1 MGTFSFK
8 TPDVGEGIVEVE
20 LVAWHIAIGDA
31 VSEDQPIADVMTDK
45 ANVELGSP
53 VAGRVVKLACRV
65 GDMVAVGSELVL
77 FDTEPG
83 AVPPASPEAD
93 TVEAPAPAPAVD
105 PRPAPR
111 APVPASRPL
120 ASPAVRRRALDA
132 EIDLSQVPGS
142 GPGGRISHDDLDAFL
157 ALPQAGLGH
166 ARTATERI
174 KVTGLRRLIAE
185 RLQTAK
191 RTIPHYSYIEE
202 IDLTELEALRAHLN
216 GDRAPQQPKLTLLP
230 FLIQALVR
238 ALPHYPEVNATFDDQ
253 AGVVTRYAGVHIG
266 IATHTD
272 QGLKVPV
279 MRHAESR
286 TLWGNA
292 ALLQRLS
299 DAARDNSIAATELS
313 GSTITISSLGRLGGI
328 AATPVLNKPEVA
340 IIGVNKAQ
348 QRVVADEGQMVIR
361 TMMNLSSSFD
371 HRIVDGH
378 VAAAFIQ
385 AVKGL
390 LEHPATLFMPEAG

>member
-1 MGTFSFK
+1 MTQFSFK

-20 LVAWHIAIGDA
+20 LIAWHIAVGDR

-45 ANVELGSP
+45 ANVELSSP
-53 VAGRVVKLACRV
+53 VAGQVLKLAGKV
-65 GDMVAVGSELVL
+65 GDRVAVGAELVL
-77 FDTEPG
+77 FETDLDR
-83 AVPPASPEAD
+83 ASPI
-93 TVEAPAPAPAVD
+93 PAPAESSVEPEPPVSAAPPTIASPSI
-105 PRPAPR
+105 PR
-111 APVPASRPL
+111 SRPL

-132 EIDLSQVPGS
+132 EIDLGRVPGS

-157 ALPQAGLGH
+157 ALPQAGLSA

-191 RTIPHYSYIEE
+191 RTIPHYSYVEE
-202 IDLTELEALRAHLN
+202 IDITELEELRAHLN
-216 GDRAPQQPKLTLLP
+216 GNRGPQQPRLTLLP

-238 ALPHYPEVNATFDDQ
+238 TLPHYPEVNATFDDQ
-253 AGVVTRYAGVHIG
+253 AGIVTRYTGVHVG

-292 ALLQRLS
+292 TLLQRLTE
-299 DAARDNSIAATELS
+299 AARDNSIGATELS
-313 GSTITISSLGRLGGI
+313 GSSITVSSLGRLGGI
-328 AATPVLNKPEVA
+328 AATPILNKPEVA

-348 QRVVADEGQMVIR
+348 QRVVVRAGQTVIR

-390 LEHPATLFMPEAG
+390 LEHPATLFMPESG

>member
-1 MGTFSFK
+1 MSKFSFK

-20 LVAWHIAIGDA
+20 LIAWHIAVGDGIT
-31 VSEDQPIADVMTDK
+31 EDQPIADVMTDK
-45 ANVELGSP
+45 ANVELSSP
-53 VAGRVVKLACRV
+53 VAGRVLRLACQV
-65 GDMVAVGSELVL
+65 GDRVAVGAELVL
-77 FDTEPG
+77 FDTDLDAPSP
-83 AVPPASPEAD
+83 PPAELPSAHEPPVSTVSPAA
-93 TVEAPAPAPAVD
+93 VSPAP
-105 PRPAPR
+105 PRT
-111 APVPASRPL
+111 RPL

-132 EIDLSQVPGS
+132 EIELGQVPGS

-157 ALPQAGLGH
+157 ALPQAALST

-185 RLQTAK
+185 RLQIAT
-191 RTIPHYSYIEE
+191 RTIPHYSYVEE
-202 IDLTELEALRAHLN
+202 IDLTELEALRSHLN
-216 GDRAPQQPKLTLLP
+216 DNRGAHQPRLTLLP

-238 ALPHYPEVNATFDDQ
+238 ALRHYPEVNATFDDQ
-253 AGVVTRYAGVHIG
+253 AGIVTRYAGVHVG

-292 ALLQRLS
+292 MLLQRLTE
-299 DAARDNSIAATELS
+299 AARDNSIGATELS

-348 QRVVADEGQMVIR
+348 QRVVVRDGQMVIR
-361 TMMNLSSSFD
+361 TMMNISSSFD

-390 LEHPATLFMPEAG
+390 LEHPATLFIPEAG